1 MKEKN
6 KRGRPTKYKEEYS
19 KQVYKLCLLGM
30 TDAELAKFFEVN
42 IDTITEWKKVHED
55 FSVSI
60 REGREIADADV
71 ATKLFKRA
79 LGYEYEETSTK
90 SRGDNEGDEETTV
103 HQKHM
108 PADVRAMRIWLNN
121 RQRHRW
127 KQNPDNFNQEG
138 ERTGFDVIGFIP
150 TGVKPIESE
159 SEIKDHLDDVD
170 K

>member
-6 KRGRPTKYKEEYS
+6 KGGRPTKYKEEYA

-42 IDTITEWKKVHED
+42 ADTITEWKKVHEE

-71 ATKLFKRA
+71 ATKLYKRA
-79 LGYEYEETSTK
+79 LGYEYEETSIK
-90 SRGDNEGDEETTV
+90 SSDDRGDETTI
-103 HQKHM
+103 HKKHM

-159 SEIKDHLDDVD
+159 SEIKDHLDDAD